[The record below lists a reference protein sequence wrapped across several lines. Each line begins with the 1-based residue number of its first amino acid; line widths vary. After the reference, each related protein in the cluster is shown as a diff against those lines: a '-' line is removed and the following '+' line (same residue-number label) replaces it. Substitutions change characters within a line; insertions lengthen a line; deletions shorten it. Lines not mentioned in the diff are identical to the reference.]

1 LAGLLV
7 GKTRKEAKVP
17 YPYTSC
23 SAAEV
28 KEDTT
33 GAKNKF
39 NCAQR
44 AHLNTLENVTV
55 FLFTLLYVGLEFPKS
70 QSAPCLIYCGRCDGP
85 AARFAAEADP
95 GFPPAFDVQ
104 LPPCLALPG
113 SRDASCTRLDTSRA
127 SPSAA

>member
-1 LAGLLV
+1 M
-7 GKTRKEAKVP
+7 P

-55 FLFTLLYVGLEFPKS
+55 LLFTLLYVGLEFPKGE
-70 QSAPCLIYCGRCDGP
+70 PP
-85 AARFAAEADP
+85 P
-95 GFPPAFDVQ
+95 PPVPPPAG
-104 LPPCLALPG
+104 CAHRRNR
-113 SRDASCTRLDTSRA
+113 SSI
-127 SPSAA
+127 